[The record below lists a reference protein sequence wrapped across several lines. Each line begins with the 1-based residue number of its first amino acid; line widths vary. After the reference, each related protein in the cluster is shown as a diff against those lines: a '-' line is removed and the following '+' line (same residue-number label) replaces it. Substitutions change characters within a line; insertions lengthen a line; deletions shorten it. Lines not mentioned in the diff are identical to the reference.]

1 MTRKVYVNGDFVPAD
16 RASVSVFDHGYLYG
30 DGVFEGIRAYNGRV
44 FRLVEHV
51 DRLYQSAH
59 VLMLNIPLARDEMIE
74 AVLETC
80 RVNDLS
86 DAYIR
91 LIVSR
96 GAGDLGLDPRKC
108 TRPNIIIIADHIQL
122 YPEEL
127 YQEGMRIMTVP
138 TRRNHHEA
146 LNPRLK
152 SLNYLNNIMAKIEA
166 GAAGYSEVL
175 MLNQDGY
182 VVECTG
188 DNIFLV
194 CGGALLT
201 PPASCGILK
210 GITRAA
216 VMDLALARGIGVT
229 EELFTRYEVYTA
241 DECFLTGTAAE
252 LIPVIQCDGRSIGG
266 GIPGPITAQLRADF
280 AQLTKSSGTCIGQPS
295 PAPQCQGDNS

>member
-1 MTRKVYVNGDFVPAD
+1 MTRKVYVNGDFVPAE

-44 FRLVEHV
+44 FKLVEHV

-59 VLMLNIPLARDEMIE
+59 VLMLNIPLTRDEMIE
-74 AVLETC
+74 AVLATC

-86 DAYIR
+86 DAYVR

-108 TRPNIIIIADHIQL
+108 TRPSIVIIADHIQL

-166 GAAGYSEVL
+166 AAAGYSEVL

-194 CGGALLT
+194 CGGELLT

-216 VMDLALARGIGVT
+216 VMDLARARGIGVT

-266 GIPGPITAQLRADF
+266 GIPGPITAQLRSDF
-280 AQLTKSSGTCIGQPS
+280 TQLTRSSGTCIGQPS
-295 PAPQCQGDNS
+295 PAPQRQGDNS